1 MTAIEIEYDLEGFF
15 HDVNEDFEKSSE
27 KEVASGSGSR
37 NVKLTKIKKN
47 VIKKTKSRSK
57 VNKRPLRSKLRN
69 EKPMNNDSELK
80 STVQKNQK
88 EVKVK
93 YHLDSTD
100 DTDKVIL
107 DLDLTSKNLIEEFED
122 FINNNCSNASES
134 SPKTSST
141 APELSKRSLHDNN
154 SRRES
159 SSYSRP
165 REWTKQESKLQER
178 MAKAMSLSTWEED
191 MSNFPELRPETITGV
206 TIISGE
212 LHFLVDWDGDR
223 WMVKAEE
230 AYRRIPMACFKFY
243 ESLLVWKNT

>member
-37 NVKLTKIKKN
+37 NLKLTKRKKY

-57 VNKRPLRSKLRN
+57 VNKRPLLSKLRN
-69 EKPMNNDSELK
+69 EKPMNDDGELK
-80 STVQKNQK
+80 STVQKYQK
-88 EVKVK
+88 EVEVK
-93 YHLDSTD
+93 YHLDSTE
-100 DTDKVIL
+100 DTVKVIL

-122 FINNNCSNASES
+122 FINNNYSNASKS

-141 APELSKRSLHDNN
+141 ATELNNRSLHDNN

-159 SSYSRP
+159 SSHSRP
-165 REWTKQESKLQER
+165 REWTKQESELQER
-178 MAKAMSLSTWEED
+178 MAMSMSTWEED

-206 TIISGE
+206 TMISGE
-212 LHFLVDWDGDR
+212 FHFILDWDGDR
-223 WMVKAEE
+223 WKVKAEE
-230 AYRRIPMACFKFY
+230 AYRRIPMTCLKFY